1 MGLDRERP
9 GLTRSLVTGGQGFIG
24 GYLVKALLD
33 RGDEVTVLDLRG
45 APGRALEIHG
55 VAGEV
60 RLVEGDVADPTAVDR
75 AIREAGSGSSGPA
88 SVFHLAAQTLV
99 GPAAEDPVATF
110 RANAEGTWTVLEACR
125 EAGVEAVVVASS
137 DKAYGP
143 SDSLPYREEDELQ
156 PAAPYE
162 ASKAAADVI
171 SRSYWPAF
179 GLPVGVTRLANVY
192 GGGDLNGS
200 RLVPETANA
209 CLEGRAPQI
218 RSDGSPERDYLHV
231 SDAAAAYLAIESAV
245 REGPGRGEALNA
257 GTGEPHPVREVV
269 DLIAAEVARTGGE
282 PTDPAYLGD
291 GVPEGE
297 IDRQYVDA
305 TRLRELTDWQPK
317 LTLAEGITEAV
328 AWYRDH
334 TDGQ

>member
-1 MGLDRERP
+1 M
-9 GLTRSLVTGGQGFIG
+9 RSLVTGGQGFIG
-24 GYLVKALLD
+24 GHLVRSLLE

-55 VAGEV
+55 LAGDV
-60 RLVEGDVADPTAVDR
+60 RLIEGDVADPAAVHR
-75 AIREAGSGSSGPA
+75 AVREAGAGAGLDSI
-88 SVFHLAAQTLV
+88 FHLAAQTLV

-110 RANAEGTWTVLEACR
+110 RANAEGTWVLLEAAR
-125 EAGVEAVVVASS
+125 EAGVGAVVVASS

-143 SDSLPYREEDELQ
+143 SEALPYRETDELR

-162 ASKAAADVI
+162 ASKSAADVI

-200 RLVPETANA
+200 RLVPEAVNA

-245 REGPGRGEALNA
+245 IEGPGRGEALNA
-257 GTGEPHPVREVV
+257 GTGEPHSVREVI

-282 PTDPAYLGD
+282 PVEPEYLGD

-297 IDRQYVDA
+297 IDRQFVDA
-305 TRLRELTDWQPK
+305 TRLRELTGWEPK
-317 LTLAEGITEAV
+317 VSLAEGITEAV
-328 AWYRDH
+328 AWYSKRN
-334 TDGQ
+334 

>member
-1 MGLDRERP
+1 MS
-9 GLTRSLVTGGQGFIG
+9 RSLVTGGQGFIG
-24 GYLVKALLD
+24 GHLVRALLD
-33 RGDEVTVLDLRG
+33 RGDEVTVLDLPG

-55 VAGEV
+55 LVGEV
-60 RLVEGDVADPTAVDR
+60 RLVEGNVADPGAVHR
-75 AIREAGSGSSGPA
+75 AFREAGSGSAGPG

-99 GPAAEDPVATF
+99 GPAAKDPVATF
-110 RANAEGTWTVLEACR
+110 QANAEGTWVILEAAR
-125 EAGVEAVVVASS
+125 EFGVGAVVVASS

-143 SDSLPYREEDELQ
+143 SDSLPYRETDELR

-179 GLPVGVTRLANVY
+179 GVPVGVTRLANVY

-200 RLVPETANA
+200 RLVPEAVNA
-209 CLEGRAPQI
+209 CLAGRAPQI

-257 GTGEPHPVREVV
+257 GTGEPHAVREVI

-282 PTDPAYLGD
+282 PVEPEYLGD

-297 IDRQYVDA
+297 IDRQFVDA
-305 TRLRELTDWQPK
+305 TRLTELTGWKPK
-317 LTLAEGITEAV
+317 LNLAEGITEAV
-328 AWYRDH
+328 AWYREQ
-334 TDGQ
+334 G

>member
-1 MGLDRERP
+1 M
-9 GLTRSLVTGGQGFIG
+9 TSSLVTGGQGFIG
-24 GYLVKALLD
+24 GHLVRALLD

-45 APGRALEIHG
+45 APGRALELHG
-55 VAGEV
+55 LTNEV
-60 RLVEGDVADPTAVDR
+60 RLVEGDIADPTAVHR
-75 AIREAGSGSSGPA
+75 AIREAGSSSGAPV

-99 GPAAEDPVATF
+99 GPAAENPVATF
-110 RANAEGTWTVLEACR
+110 RANAEGTWVILEAAR
-125 EAGVEAVVVASS
+125 EAEVGAVVVASS

-143 SDSLPYREEDELQ
+143 SDSLPYRESDDLQ

-200 RLVPETANA
+200 RLVPEAVNA

-218 RSDGSPERDYLHV
+218 RSDGSPQRDYLHV

-245 REGPGRGEALNA
+245 KEGPGRGVALNA
-257 GTGEPHPVREVV
+257 GTGEPHSVREVV
-269 DLIAAEVARTGGE
+269 DLIAAEVARTGG
-282 PTDPAYLGD
+282 DPVNPEYLGD

-305 TRLRELTDWQPK
+305 TRLTDLTGWQPK
-317 LTLAEGITEAV
+317 VNLAEGISEAV
-328 AWYRDH
+328 AWYREH
-334 TDGQ
+334 A

>member
-1 MGLDRERP
+1 MS
-9 GLTRSLVTGGQGFIG
+9 RSLVTGGQGFIG
-24 GYLVKALLD
+24 GHLVRALLD
-33 RGDEVTVLDLRG
+33 RGDEVTVLDLPG

-55 VAGEV
+55 LVGEV
-60 RLVEGDVADPTAVDR
+60 RLVEGNVADPGAVHR
-75 AIREAGSGSSGPA
+75 AFCEAGSGSAGPG

-99 GPAAEDPVATF
+99 GPAAKDPVATF
-110 RANAEGTWTVLEACR
+110 QANAEGTWVILEAAR
-125 EAGVEAVVVASS
+125 EFGVGAVVVASS

-143 SDSLPYREEDELQ
+143 SDSLPYRETDELR

-162 ASKAAADVI
+162 ASKAAADVV

-200 RLVPETANA
+200 RLVPEAVNA
-209 CLEGRAPQI
+209 CLAGRAPQI

-245 REGPGRGEALNA
+245 KEGPGKGEALNA
-257 GTGEPHPVREVV
+257 GTGEPHAVREVI

-282 PTDPAYLGD
+282 PVEPEYLGD

-297 IDRQYVDA
+297 IDRQFVDA
-305 TRLRELTDWQPK
+305 TRLTELTGWKPK
-317 LTLAEGITEAV
+317 LNLAEGIAEAV
-328 AWYRDH
+328 AWYREQ
-334 TDGQ
+334 G